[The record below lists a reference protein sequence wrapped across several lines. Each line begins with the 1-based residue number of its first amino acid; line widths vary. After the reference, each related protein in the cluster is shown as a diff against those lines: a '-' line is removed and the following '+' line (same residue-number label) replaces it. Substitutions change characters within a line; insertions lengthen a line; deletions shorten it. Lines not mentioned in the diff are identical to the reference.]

1 MRPCA
6 CAGGRR
12 LTVHAP
18 RPQRCLRARARRL
31 SGSYSAAGS
40 GCAGTAGRRDMAAGQ
55 IAVLGLVLL
64 SAQGGFGAG
73 QDLGVGARSLS
84 VVRAG
89 REQLAF
95 SSRGDP
101 GLCERGTHGL
111 ARETPARAGEEPRT
125 REGDPAWGRVGDPR
139 GVEPGLWRE
148 TQARGGG
155 VGRET
160 PG

>member
-1 MRPCA
+1 
-6 CAGGRR
+6 
-12 LTVHAP
+12 
-18 RPQRCLRARARRL
+18 
-31 SGSYSAAGS
+31 
-40 GCAGTAGRRDMAAGQ
+40 MAAGQ

-84 VVRAG
+84 VVQAG

-111 ARETPARAGEEPRT
+111 ARRPRPG
-125 REGDPAWGRVGDPR
+125 RERNLGP
-139 GVEPGLWRE
+139 
-148 TQARGGG
+148 
-155 VGRET
+155 GRET
-160 PG
+160 PPGGGWETPGE

>member
-1 MRPCA
+1 
-6 CAGGRR
+6 
-12 LTVHAP
+12 
-18 RPQRCLRARARRL
+18 
-31 SGSYSAAGS
+31 
-40 GCAGTAGRRDMAAGQ
+40 MAAGQ

-84 VVRAG
+84 VVQAG

-111 ARETPARAGEEPRT
+111 ARRPRPGRERNLGPGRET
-125 REGDPAWGRVGDPR
+125 PAWGRVGDPR

-148 TQARGGG
+148 TQARGRRGG
-155 VGRET
+155 GRPRPRRVGRET
-160 PG
+160 PS